1 MSQLQSSKLYER
13 LMSGLTLPF
22 LKSETLMRPVAS
34 AKEYLEDQ
42 SNEELFRPADLPGD
56 NVLHVV
62 VA

>member
-1 MSQLQSSKLYER
+1 
-13 LMSGLTLPF
+13 MSGLTLPF